1 MKKIS
6 KLVSC
11 ALAFAMVL
19 SLAACGGNSD
29 QKSTT
34 AAPAE
39 TEAVTTAAQAENDTK
54 APAET
59 EAGTT
64 AAAADT
70 DGKTF
75 KIGIIQLT
83 EHPALDAS
91 YEGFVEGLKASG
103 LEEGVNIEID
113 YQNAQNEIANCDT
126 IAEKLIND
134 GCDLILAIATPAAQA
149 VAGKTT
155 TIPILVTAV
164 TDPADA
170 GLVES
175 NEAPG
180 GNISGTSDLT
190 PVKEQIQL
198 LQQIL
203 PDAKKIAIMYCSSED
218 NSIFQANMAKAE
230 CEAAKLEYDEVTVS
244 DSNQIQQVVE
254 SIIGKYDAIYIP
266 TDNLLA
272 EGMATVTQVA
282 NVNGLPC
289 IVGEEGMVEN
299 GGLATY
305 GIDYFEIGRMAG
317 EQAADILLNGTDI
330 ATIPIGYLA
339 AEDCSLS
346 VNTTAAKDL
355 GIELPE
361 DLLKDANVYE

>member
-54 APAET
+54 APVET

-180 GNISGTSDLT
+180 GN
-190 PVKEQIQL
+190 
-198 LQQIL
+198 
-203 PDAKKIAIMYCSSED
+203 
-218 NSIFQANMAKAE
+218 
-230 CEAAKLEYDEVTVS
+230 VS
-244 DSNQIQQVVE
+244 DRKSVV
-254 SIIGKYDAIYIP
+254 
-266 TDNLLA
+266 
-272 EGMATVTQVA
+272 
-282 NVNGLPC
+282 
-289 IVGEEGMVEN
+289 
-299 GGLATY
+299 
-305 GIDYFEIGRMAG
+305 
-317 EQAADILLNGTDI
+317 
-330 ATIPIGYLA
+330 
-339 AEDCSLS
+339 
-346 VNTTAAKDL
+346 
-355 GIELPE
+355 
-361 DLLKDANVYE
+361 

>member
-1 MKKIS
+1 M
-6 KLVSC
+6 
-11 ALAFAMVL
+11 
-19 SLAACGGNSD
+19 
-29 QKSTT
+29 
-34 AAPAE
+34 
-39 TEAVTTAAQAENDTK
+39 
-54 APAET
+54 
-59 EAGTT
+59 
-64 AAAADT
+64 
-70 DGKTF
+70 
-75 KIGIIQLT
+75 
-83 EHPALDAS
+83 
-91 YEGFVEGLKASG
+91 
-103 LEEGVNIEID
+103 
-113 YQNAQNEIANCDT
+113 
-126 IAEKLIND
+126 
-134 GCDLILAIATPAAQA
+134 
-149 VAGKTT
+149 
-155 TIPILVTAV
+155 
-164 TDPADA
+164 
-170 GLVES
+170 
-175 NEAPG
+175 
-180 GNISGTSDLT
+180 
-190 PVKEQIQL
+190 
-198 LQQIL
+198 
-203 PDAKKIAIMYCSSED
+203 
-218 NSIFQANMAKAE
+218 
-230 CEAAKLEYDEVTVS
+230 TVS

-282 NVNGLPC
+282 NINGLPC

>member
-34 AAPAE
+34 TAPAE
-39 TEAVTTAAQAENDTK
+39 TEAVTTAAPAENDTQ

-126 IAEKLIND
+126 IAEKLVND

-175 NEAPG
+175 NDAPG
-180 GNISGTSDLT
+180 GNVSGTSDLT

-203 PDAKKIAIMYCSSED
+203 PDAKKVAIMYCSSED

-230 CEAAKLEYDEVTVS
+230 CEAANLEYDEVTVS
-244 DSNQIQQVVE
+244 DSSQIQQVVE
-254 SIIGKYDAIYIP
+254 SIVGKYDAVYIP

-282 NVNGLPC
+282 NANNLPC

-317 EQAADILLNGTDI
+317 EQAADILLNGADI

-355 GIELPE
+355 GIEIPE
-361 DLLKDANVYE
+361 DLLKDANVME